1 VWCLISY
8 FFIILIGIAMLGEKL
23 GLDVETDLR
32 IIVLLWKT
40 GASKPGT
47 LTKTEFMEACKNGT
61 LPIENGWSSVKEM
74 LPRLD
79 IGFLTGNEFKDFY
92 KFCFQFNRQG
102 THKTLDKE
110 LVVALLPMV
119 LKDRVPSD
127 RLESF
132 CDFLTSMEGKQEQQY
147 NRITLDQWASFWDFC
162 VECEDLG
169 AYDQS
174 SSAWPVLID
183 EYVEYMEEK
192 LKK

>member
-1 VWCLISY
+1 
-8 FFIILIGIAMLGEKL
+8 MLGEKL
-23 GLDVETDLR
+23 ELDVETDIR
-32 IIVLLWKT
+32 IIVLLWKM
-40 GASKPGT
+40 GASKPGA
-47 LTKTEFMEACKNGT
+47 LTKTEFVEACKNGT
-61 LPIENGWSSVKEM
+61 VSVENGWHSIKEM

-79 IGFLTGNEFKDFY
+79 IGFLTGSEFKDFY

-110 LVVALLPMV
+110 LVVALLQMV
-119 LKDRVPSD
+119 LKDRVPGD
-127 RLESF
+127 RLDSF
-132 CDFLTSMEGKQEQQY
+132 CEFLSSMEGKLEQQY

-162 VECEDLG
+162 VECEDLS

-192 LKK
+192 LRT